1 MLKEKS
7 RSVAA
12 TRFLVLAVLSSLVTA
27 CAMAPKGELSDIA
40 QARKENPE
48 RWAEIDR
55 QSALMDAQ
63 RKEVSYVSMTC
74 VTHGVRIGQFYVEEV
89 AHGQN
94 IGEQGG
100 SFSCGGLISG
110 GYPVPKQWVPGLTVR
125 VRWTT
130 FDVASKEFSWHE
142 KYTTIA
148 PYAEVGSLWVHFFPQ
163 DEVRVV
169 VSNIGASGP
178 EHPIVFGVR
187 VPPPEDPSHVPVPIV
202 GVNLEC
208 AVHGDVSVAP
218 GTEISLDNPNF
229 SNPRRQTFYLNYRD
243 LPVYFSKDSSGRDL
257 IGGCRGPAG
266 LQIDK
271 TWQPHK
277 KVMVFWR
284 RNATPEEAAKQKRD
298 EYIHVEKMLSV
309 PRYDKP
315 TKAWLHLFPNDQARL
330 VFSDE
335 PPDSPKHPIA
345 RDALVPPA
353 EEP

>member
-1 MLKEKS
+1 MLKKKS
-7 RSVAA
+7 QLFTAF
-12 TRFLVLAVLSSLVTA
+12 RFIVGLALLGMLTA
-27 CAMAPKGELSDIA
+27 CTTPRPMPDYIAKDRIERPEL
-40 QARKENPE
+40 
-48 RWAEIDR
+48 WAEVDR
-55 QSALMDAQ
+55 QSALMRAQ
-63 RKEVSYVSMTC
+63 QKEVSYVSMTC

-100 SFSCGGLISG
+100 SFSCGGLVSG
-110 GYPVPKQWVPGLTVR
+110 GYPVPKQWVPSLTVR

-130 FDVASKEFSWHE
+130 FDVATKEFSWHE

-178 EHPIVFGVR
+178 EHPIVIGVR

-208 AVHGDVSVAP
+208 VVHGEVSMSP
-218 GTEISLDNPNF
+218 GVDIWLENPNF
-229 SNPRRQTFYLNYRD
+229 SNPRRQPSYLNHSEMS
-243 LPVYFSKDSSGRDL
+243 VYFSENSRGRNL

-266 LQIDK
+266 LQVDQV
-271 TWQPHK
+271 WQPNK
-277 KVMVFWR
+277 KVEVSWR
-284 RNATPEEAAKQKRD
+284 RKATAEEAAQQKGDTRWD
-298 EYIHVEKMLSV
+298 IRRMLSV

-315 TKAWLHLFPNDQARL
+315 TKAWLHLFPDDQARL

-345 RDALVPPA
+345 RNALVPPP